1 MLDPTTLPDRLKRAL
16 ARKQPSPGAL
26 MPIGEWMSRVI
37 EQLKNPQYSLRRKK
51 ADNRPSAAALR

>member
-26 MPIGEWMSRVI
+26 MPISEWMTRVI
-37 EQLKNPQYSLRRKK
+37 AQLKKPEYSLRRKK
-51 ADNRPSAAALR
+51 ADSRSSAVAAR